1 MLIRKINEMCNSI
14 NNYRKNL
21 EVAEQNHD
29 KSFLN
34 NPTIY
39 MKNSK
44 IHLKAIPDTNKKLRN
59 KSFNKSRTHKNK
71 EKLLKS
77 TIKYYSKNFE
87 NLLNLH
93 HTSWMDSYL
102 MPIMSNTLYR
112 DVLSLRQIC
121 IPLIFSNLDNFNL
134 IARFP
139 FLYSNIA

>member
-1 MLIRKINEMCNSI
+1 MCNFI
-14 NNYRKNL
+14 NYYRKNL
-21 EVAEQNHD
+21 EEAEQNHD

-87 NLLNLH
+87 NLLNQH
-93 HTSWMDSYL
+93 NTTWMDSYL

-112 DVLSLRQIC
+112 DVLSLRQIF
-121 IPLIFSNLDNFNL
+121 IPLISSN
-134 IARFP
+134 R
-139 FLYSNIA
+139 

>member
-1 MLIRKINEMCNSI
+1 MAFNEMCNSI
-14 NNYRKNL
+14 NNFRKNL
-21 EVAEQNHD
+21 EEAEQNHD

-59 KSFNKSRTHKNK
+59 KSFDESRTYKNK

-87 NLLNLH
+87 NLLNQH
-93 HTSWMDSYL
+93 NTTWMDSYL

-112 DVLSLRQIC
+112 DVLSLRQIF
-121 IPLIFSNLDNFNL
+121 IPLIFSN
-134 IARFP
+134 
-139 FLYSNIA
+139 